1 MRPMVGFMFAPWVGS
16 EVVVGVS
23 GTSLAL
29 LGAGR
34 ECRDDTEGNQEGD
47 EEGDGRQGLSHGGI
61 PAAP

>member
-1 MRPMVGFMFAPWVGS
+1 MLAAV
-16 EVVVGVS
+16 
-23 GTSLAL
+23 AL